1 MNLVLNQVV
10 DNYECLGLI
19 DKPKAGV
26 TYKVRNLSTGRI
38 HALRAVSG
46 RASNSPET
54 AQRLLREIRVHT
66 RLSHPN
72 IVEFHDAFEM
82 DGQVVMTTEYVD
94 GPTLAELCRGGPL
107 SPRDAVGKMMQ
118 VLEAL
123 EEAHELGIVHR
134 GITGENVAVTAD
146 GAVKLG
152 GFGLAKPASDDNLTR
167 LGTAVGD
174 ARYIAPEQVTARTAI
189 DGRADLYSA
198 GVLLYLMLTAKMPF
212 EGANEMEVLTA
223 QVGSEPRA
231 PRAWNAA
238 IPAEL
243 EEIVLKVL
251 RKNREERFQS
261 AREFRAALAAI
272 APAMPAEA
280 PAERPPRRMLRAP
293 VVAGIVAAAAGA
305 AAVIWVA
312 VH

>member
-1 MNLVLNQVV
+1 MNFALNQVV

-19 DKPKAGV
+19 DQPKAGV
-26 TYKVRNLSTGRI
+26 TYKVRNLVTGKI
-38 HALRAVSG
+38 QALRALPG
-46 RASNSPET
+46 RTSNNPET

-94 GPTLAELCRGGPL
+94 GPSLAELCRGGPL
-107 SPRDAVGKMMQ
+107 SPRDAAGKLAQ

-134 GITGENVAVTAD
+134 GITADNVTITAG

-152 GFGLAKPASDDNLTR
+152 GFGLAKPASDNNLTR

-174 ARYIAPEQVTARTAI
+174 ARYISPEQVMAREAI

-198 GVLLYLMLTAKMPF
+198 GVLLYLMLTANLPF
-212 EGANEMEVLTA
+212 EGANEMEVLAA

-231 PRAWNAA
+231 PRAWNPA

-243 EEIVLKVL
+243 EAVALKAL

-261 AREFRAALAAI
+261 AREFRTALETAAA
-272 APAMPAEA
+272 AMPAAA
-280 PAERPPRRMLRAP
+280 PVERRPRRMLTVPA
-293 VVAGIVAAAAGA
+293 VAGILATAAGL
-305 AAVIWVA
+305 AAVVWA
-312 VH
+312 AMR